1 MGKYFGTDGFRGE
14 ANISLTAD
22 MAYKVGKF
30 LGYYYS
36 KKPNGEKCK
45 IAIGKDTRRS
55 SYMFEYAI
63 AAGITSSGAD
73 ALLLHVTT
81 TPSISYVVRTEN
93 LDLGIMISASHNKY
107 TDNGIKL
114 VDKDGEKL
122 SEDIILKIEDYLDG
136 KIGGIPFAHKSD
148 IGRTYDYAAGRNRY
162 IGYLIS
168 IPQRSFKNIRVGLD
182 LANGSAFAIAKSVF
196 DALGATTVVINN
208 DPNGNNINENCG
220 STHIEHLQKLVIDEK
235 CDIGFAYD
243 GDADRCIAVD
253 NMGNVVDGDKILYI
267 CGKRLKKENRLN
279 QDTVV
284 TTVMSNLGLYKAF
297 DQEGIKYLNMFTK
310 LCLMEISHWVENNQ
324 VISYF
329 KDMQIQEM
337 AYLHHFR

>member
-63 AAGITSSGAD
+63 AAGITSTGAD

-136 KIGGIPFAHKSD
+136 KKVTQDH
-148 IGRTYDYAAGRNRY
+148 
-162 IGYLIS
+162 
-168 IPQRSFKNIRVGLD
+168 
-182 LANGSAFAIAKSVF
+182 
-196 DALGATTVVINN
+196 VI
-208 DPNGNNINENCG
+208 EC
-220 STHIEHLQKLVIDEK
+220 H
-235 CDIGFAYD
+235 
-243 GDADRCIAVD
+243 
-253 NMGNVVDGDKILYI
+253 NVT
-267 CGKRLKKENRLN
+267 KENVK
-279 QDTVV
+279 D
-284 TTVMSNLGLYKAF
+284 
-297 DQEGIKYLNMFTK
+297 
-310 LCLMEISHWVENNQ
+310 
-324 VISYF
+324 F
-329 KDMQIQEM
+329 KS
-337 AYLHHFR
+337 FN